1 MILTMTRSHRS
12 ERHPLRAVLGL
23 ALAIG
28 LLAMCHAAW
37 SSSADGP
44 AVGVD
49 AVSAEGVAA
58 SAGTAVVAVLDE
70 VVEGESAGCCALLV
84 ACLIAVVGIGAMLMV
99 RGRQRTRVLFQ
110 IPAGL
115 RRIDGIAVQHA
126 VELFSRKRPA
136 VLIC

>member
-1 MILTMTRSHRS
+1 MILTMTTPHRS
-12 ERHPLRAVLGL
+12 EYHPLRAALGL

-49 AVSAEGVAA
+49 AVSVEGIAA
-58 SAGTAVVAVLDE
+58 SVGTTIPTVLDE
-70 VVEGESAGCCALLV
+70 VIEGESAGCCALLM
-84 ACLIAVVGIGAMLMV
+84 ACLMAVVGIGAMLMM
-99 RGRQRTRVLFQ
+99 RDRRRTRVLCQ
-110 IPAGL
+110 LPAGL